1 LALSGRLFTWSSP
14 ALVSCLFFFFRNW
27 ISKCCYLEGNLIC
40 GLKNNNLNL
49 FIQVISGINTG
60 PNCGYE
66 MYALISEMV
75 YLLSIFYFI
84 IDSFQNSIGSTLL
97 PLLLQGRP

>member
-1 LALSGRLFTWSSP
+1 LV
-14 ALVSCLFFFFRNW
+14 VSCFGTVLVYSFGIGFPNY
-27 ISKCCYLEGNLIC
+27 YLLC
-40 GLKNNNLNL
+40 SLKNKNLNL

-60 PNCGYE
+60 LNCGYE

-84 IDSFQNSIGSTLL
+84 IDSFQNSIGSILL
-97 PLLLQGRP
+97 PLLLQGKP